1 MRAMTILV
9 AVAAAMAPVAAQAM
23 TVAEFL
29 AKAAALKQQGM
40 LAIASPDI
48 GLLTEEIKAAGAD
61 YRKGLAAQVA
71 AGKKPN
77 SCPPPVGKTGIGS
90 NDLITYFSSLPPA
103 KRTISVKTA
112 FVGLMRQRFPC
123 KG

>member
-1 MRAMTILV
+1 MRGYLVIL
-9 AVAAAMAPVAAQAM
+9 ASAALLAPSAANAM

-48 GLLTEEIKAAGAD
+48 ALLTNEVKNAGAD
-61 YRKGLAAQVA
+61 YRRALAAEAA
-71 AGKKPN
+71 AGRKPS
-77 SCPPPVGKTGIGS
+77 SCPPPVGKTGIAS
-90 NDLITYFSSLPPA
+90 SDLIAYFSSLPPA
-103 KRTISVKTA
+103 KRKISVNTA
-112 FVGLMRQRFPC
+112 FVRLMQQRFPC